1 MPAALWG
8 QTEGRLEN
16 QLILNERQN
25 KGQGGRARRPPSPSR
40 IKAQGRAGWSSKQSA
55 TETMK
60 EGAVHVCEL
69 KAGHPPAVKAG
80 GMRVSKKQGNEEN
93 VTPEKMAKKSSS
105 EKPSSAV
112 NLTKMQAMN
121 FLAGALEK
129 LSHELPAEAAQLA
142 HQKPRPTVEK
152 VVLNKR
158 LYFIQ
163 QPRRC

>member
-1 MPAALWG
+1 
-8 QTEGRLEN
+8 
-16 QLILNERQN
+16 
-25 KGQGGRARRPPSPSR
+25 
-40 IKAQGRAGWSSKQSA
+40 
-55 TETMK
+55 MK

-93 VTPEKMAKKSSS
+93 VTPEKTAKKSSS
-105 EKPSSAV
+105 EKPRSSVPDGRSLLTWGAVMGIERTNYRSAV

-129 LSHELPAEAAQLA
+129 LSHEFPAEAAQLA

-152 VVLNKR
+152 VILNKR
-158 LYFIQ
+158 LHIIQ

>member
-1 MPAALWG
+1 
-8 QTEGRLEN
+8 
-16 QLILNERQN
+16 
-25 KGQGGRARRPPSPSR
+25 
-40 IKAQGRAGWSSKQSA
+40 
-55 TETMK
+55 MK

-93 VTPEKMAKKSSS
+93 VTPEKTAKKSSS

-129 LSHELPAEAAQLA
+129 LSHEFPAEAAQLA

-152 VVLNKR
+152 VILNKR
-158 LYFIQ
+158 LHIIQ

>member
-1 MPAALWG
+1 MA
-8 QTEGRLEN
+8 
-16 QLILNERQN
+16 
-25 KGQGGRARRPPSPSR
+25 
-40 IKAQGRAGWSSKQSA
+40 
-55 TETMK
+55 K
-60 EGAVHVCEL
+60 EGVQVAEL
-69 KAGHPPAVKAG
+69 KGGHLPAVKAG

-93 VTPEKMAKKSSS
+93 VTPEKAAKKTLS

-129 LSHELPAEAAQLA
+129 LSHEFPAEAAQIA

-152 VVLNKR
+152 AILPKR
-158 LYFIQ
+158 LHVIQ